1 MLEINPVLCI
11 PRTREQNASSL
22 MTCFRKI
29 SLLVEKGVNLL
40 LKSKYQQYLEV
51 WDVFLENALDLVAG
65 R

>member
-1 MLEINPVLCI
+1 
-11 PRTREQNASSL
+11 

-40 LKSKYQQYLEV
+40 LKSKYQEYLEV
-51 WDVFLENALDLVAG
+51 WDVFLENALDLIAE